1 MSAQQLHLALS
12 HLPVIG
18 LPVVL
23 LVYAFALRWKEERMQ
38 KLCWVLIIGFGVSSV
53 ISYYSGPSA
62 FELLE
67 ASGKVDAATRAI
79 SEEHA
84 LLGRGVFAAMILL
97 SLGCVVAFLG
107 YLQGAPPGR
116 GVKLSIAVAGWVIV
130 LLLAWTAHE
139 GGELRHVELR
149 HGEHAEGEA
158 G

>member
-1 MSAQQLHLALS
+1 MSAQQLHLMLS

-23 LVYAFALRWKEERMQ
+23 LVYGFALRWKDERMQ
-38 KLCWVLIIGFGVSSV
+38 KLCWLLIIAFGVSAV
-53 ISYYSGPSA
+53 VSYYSGPIA
-62 FELLE
+62 FEMLE
-67 ASGKVDAATRAI
+67 SAGKVDAATRAI

-97 SLGCVVAFLG
+97 GLGCVVAFLG
-107 YLQGAPPGR
+107 YAQGAPPSR
-116 GVKLSIAVAGWVIV
+116 AVKLGIAIAGWFVV

-149 HGEHAEGEA
+149 HGEHAGNE
-158 G
+158 

>member
-23 LVYAFALRWKEERMQ
+23 LIYGFALRWKDERLQ
-38 KLCWVLIIGFGVSSV
+38 KLCWLLIIAFGVSATA
-53 ISYYSGPSA
+53 SYFSGPAA

-67 ASGKVDAATRAI
+67 AAGQVDAATRAI

-97 SLGCVVAFLG
+97 GLGCVVAFLG
-107 YLQGAPPGR
+107 YLQGAPPSR
-116 GVKLSIAVAGWVIV
+116 AVKLSIAISGWFVV

-149 HGEHAEGEA
+149 HGEQSEAESG
-158 G
+158 

>member
-1 MSAQQLHLALS
+1 MLS

-23 LVYAFALRWKEERMQ
+23 LIYGFALRWKDERMQ

-67 ASGKVDAATRAI
+67 AAGKVDAATRAI

-97 SLGCVVAFLG
+97 SLGCVVAFMG